1 MTERFTIELTD
12 VRFYWPGQSRPVLA
26 IEALQVAAGE
36 CLLLRGASGS
46 GKTTLL
52 NLLAG
57 VTTAQQGRVSV
68 LNTDLGRLRGSQRDA
83 FRAAHLGI
91 IFQMFNLIPYLSLV
105 DNVLLPCRFSRQ
117 RRARA
122 VQRHGDLPSAAQQ
135 LLSGLGLPLDD
146 LGDRSTT
153 ELSVGQQ
160 QRVAAARALL
170 GSPELIIADEPTSAL
185 DAETRK
191 GFLQLLFQEVRAIG
205 ATLICVSHDPAL
217 QPVFDRTVEI
227 TTINRSLS
235 S

>member
-1 MTERFTIELTD
+1 MADDFAIELTD
-12 VRFYWPGQSRPVLA
+12 VRFHWPGQSRPVLA
-26 IEALQVAAGE
+26 IDALQVAAGE

-57 VTTAQQGRVSV
+57 VTTAQQGRVLV
-68 LNTDLGRLRGSQRDA
+68 LTTDLGRLRSSQRDA

-117 RRARA
+117 RRAKA
-122 VQRHGDLPSAAQQ
+122 VQRHGDLPNAARR

-146 LGDRSTT
+146 IGDRSTT

-185 DAETRK
+185 DTETQES
-191 GFLQLLFQEVRAIG
+191 FLQLLFQEVRAIG

-217 QPVFDRTVEI
+217 QPLFDRTVEI
-227 TTINRSLS
+227 TTINHSVS

>member
-1 MTERFTIELTD
+1 MTERLTIELTD

-26 IEALQVAAGE
+26 IDALQVAAGE

-68 LNTDLGRLRGSQRDA
+68 LNTDLGRLRSSQRDA

-122 VQRHGDLPSAAQQ
+122 VQRHGDLPSAAQR
-135 LLSGLGLPLDD
+135 LLSGLGLPLDTI
-146 LGDRSTT
+146 GDRSTT

-185 DAETRK
+185 DAETRE
-191 GFLQLLFQEVRAIG
+191 GFLHLLFQEVRAIG

-217 QPVFDRTVEI
+217 QSVFDRTVEI
-227 TTINRSLS
+227 ATINRSLS